1 MAALFLD
8 CNVLGTR
15 NHAKRQLQLPT
26 TNSLSLTTT
35 MSFIP
40 PSGCSIPANPDIS
53 GIGVRVAIYAQNLL
67 SFIPALWALWD
78 GHVSDYELE
87 SVETQSTTILVTAF
101 AILFSAMA
109 QAQDGLSNFHATIVL
124 DLSWMNNTNTFIY
137 FLLYVQYKSQAGPE
151 QIRPNLTAWM
161 NHVKDK
167 LSGRLSSVEGLS
179 SDDAE
184 GSYDLLLLVRSFPTV
199 VYSTKFQLTTRRV
212 RRIEIAPAGYNY
224 LSYRKFRNTDPCLG
238 QDKSVARQLKL
249 VFGRIVLFL
258 GSLHLMIMAALGMW
272 LWSNPRAFGSS
283 ANSCVV
289 DIASTVI
296 LGKSIPLNSS
306 ALRAL
311 SITIYSLFLV
321 PGLNL
326 VLPMALFLGIFLAY
340 HKWFSGRPSEYR
352 QLADHTELQDGHLS
366 SSPGILPT
374 VIGMGFLFV
383 VDFILL
389 VDIELTLRRNQ
400 LQTSS
405 ESNWTF
411 GQILAMLLLVLPLRD
426 LIETLLARRETRRL
440 EDLARRDK
448 QRIDE
453 HTLSLRTAIKANTKT
468 EVLRDLIEKGA
479 DVNVEVEGAAIVGIV
494 NVY

>member
-1 MAALFLD
+1 
-8 CNVLGTR
+8 
-15 NHAKRQLQLPT
+15 
-26 TNSLSLTTT
+26 
-35 MSFIP
+35 
-40 PSGCSIPANPDIS
+40 
-53 GIGVRVAIYAQNLL
+53 
-67 SFIPALWALWD
+67 
-78 GHVSDYELE
+78 
-87 SVETQSTTILVTAF
+87 
-101 AILFSAMA
+101 
-109 QAQDGLSNFHATIVL
+109 
-124 DLSWMNNTNTFIY
+124 
-137 FLLYVQYKSQAGPE
+137 
-151 QIRPNLTAWM
+151 
-161 NHVKDK
+161 
-167 LSGRLSSVEGLS
+167 
-179 SDDAE
+179 
-184 GSYDLLLLVRSFPTV
+184 
-199 VYSTKFQLTTRRV
+199 
-212 RRIEIAPAGYNY
+212 
-224 LSYRKFRNTDPCLG
+224 
-238 QDKSVARQLKL
+238 
-249 VFGRIVLFL
+249 
-258 GSLHLMIMAALGMW
+258 
-272 LWSNPRAFGSS
+272 
-283 ANSCVV
+283 VV

-374 VIGMGFLFV
+374 IIGMGFLFV

-389 VDIELTLRRNQ
+389 VDIELTLQRNHG
-400 LQTSS
+400 LQTPGETS

-453 HTLSLRTAIKANTKT
+453 HTLSLRTAIKANAKT